1 MSVRRRTWLGKDG
14 SKRES
19 WVADYK
25 DADGTRR
32 LKTFERQKDA
42 KAWAAR
48 TTVDVEKGTHVADRA
63 TTTVSKAADLWI
75 ATCEANGL
83 ERTTVDS
90 YRGHIKF
97 HIKPLIGD
105 ALLSKVTVPFV
116 RGFEDLLRDGGRS
129 PAMIKRVIGSLG
141 AIMADAQERGIAAHN
156 AVREMRA
163 GRGAKKRQQEQRHK
177 HDLAPG
183 KDFPTPDEMRAFL
196 KALDGRWRPLL
207 MTATFCGL
215 RASEL
220 RGLRW
225 SNADLTKRILTVT
238 ERADRYNEMGPPK
251 STKSRRKV
259 PIPAMLAQVLREWK
273 LVCPKVKTGEIDS
286 EGNPVSVLDL
296 VFPNGLGKTESHAN
310 IVNRGLGPAMLAAG
324 VVIKTGKLDKDGKP
338 ILAPKYSGLHSLR
351 HFFASWAINPVSAGG
366 MGLTL
371 KEVQERMG
379 HASITMTADRYGHLF
394 PKGDMASEVDAAE
407 RALLA

>member
-1 MSVRRRTWLGKDG
+1 MSVRKRTWLGKDG
-14 SKRES
+14 GKRES
-19 WVADYK
+19 WVADYR

-63 TTTVSKAADLWI
+63 TTTVSRAADLWI

-90 YRGHIKF
+90 YRGHVKF

-141 AIMADAQERGIAAHN
+141 AIIADAQERGLAAHN

-163 GRGAKKRQQEQRHK
+163 GRGSKKRQQEQRHK
-177 HDLAPG
+177 HDVAPG

-225 SNADLTKRILTVT
+225 SNIDLNKRILTVS

-273 LVCPKVKTGEIDS
+273 LVCPKVKTGELDS
-286 EGNPVSVLDL
+286 EGNPVSVLDFA
-296 VFPNGLGKTESHAN
+296 FPNGRGKSESHAN

-324 VVIKTGKLDKDGKP
+324 VVVKTGKVDKDGKP
-338 ILAPKYSGLHSLR
+338 ILAPKYSGMHALR
-351 HFFASWAINPVSAGG
+351 HFYASWAINPVSAGG

-407 RALLA
+407 RALLG